1 MATIKKNKATE
12 ARARKKKA
20 AEKKATLAQARKV
33 EVAQK
38 RAAVLAAKKIAAEE
52 RKALSIAKK
61 KQKKQLP
68 RKQRKPNM
76 FVFLFFFQN
85 NIVIQN

>member
-61 KQKKQLP
+61 KN
-68 RKQRKPNM
+68 RKSSCQESKENLICLS
-76 FVFLFFFQN
+76 FYFFSK
-85 NIVIQN
+85 